1 MLTGI
6 PLAPLISVPLV
17 HGLPHP
23 SIPPYTT
30 RRCAMKTARVLLQA
44 IAATGLLGI
53 VGMVNPAS
61 VSSQQQ
67 MTETGKPMPGT
78 TQDFEDTRKQ
88 PDPAQ
93 MHSPESNRQ
102 VTLGGAQSVV
112 EGEVLKIDG
121 QQFDI
126 RKTDGGERVQLVV
139 NQDTNLDCSAAP
151 PASDQ
156 KAATLESERIPAET
170 QAPAASERQRDQGQ
184 RKNETARGVR
194 FRIGQCDFHPGDRVK
209 AEVDD
214 MGRVTTMK
222 YLAKAPAMARHEIGE
237 SAGTGVLAM
246 PGQQEKPG
254 QLDMT
259 GAGGS
264 MPKEYAVLP
273 VPVGELTTTNS
284 SLLLKKPVKDL
295 QGHNIGTLENLIV
308 DTHSGR
314 IEYAVVAIENGTH
327 LQPVPWSAIQV
338 KRNGK
343 DTPTATIDT
352 SKYQLMPSVMR
363 DDSRDLSPSIKQ
375 IVKEMEVLREREPQ
389 KSQARDRD
397 LIVKEPAMG
406 GPMGEEKAGGS
417 GLSGER
423 ALPPEKDSPGFKREK
438 DKRD

>member
-1 MLTGI
+1 
-6 PLAPLISVPLV
+6 
-17 HGLPHP
+17 
-23 SIPPYTT
+23 
-30 RRCAMKTARVLLQA
+30 MKTARVLLQA
-44 IAATGLLGI
+44 IAATGLLGM

-61 VSSQQQ
+61 VSSQQP
-67 MTETGKPMPGT
+67 MGEVGTPMPRT

-102 VTLGGAQSVV
+102 VTLGGAQAFV
-112 EGEVLKIDG
+112 EGEVLNING

-126 RKTDGGERVQLVV
+126 KKTDGGERVQLVV

-151 PASDQ
+151 DQ
-156 KAATLESERIPAET
+156 KAATIASERIPAEK

-184 RKNETARGVR
+184 RQNETARGAG

-214 MGRVTTMK
+214 MGRVTTLK
-222 YLAKAPAMARHEIGE
+222 YLAKAQPMAPHVIGE

-273 VPVGELTTTNS
+273 IPVGDLTTTHSNV
-284 SLLLKKPVKDL
+284 LLKKPVKDL
-295 QGHNIGTLENLIV
+295 QGNTIGTLENLIV

-314 IEYAVVAIENGTH
+314 IEYAIVAIQNGTH

-343 DTPTATIDT
+343 DTLTATIDT
-352 SKYQLMPSVMR
+352 SKYQIMPSVTR
-363 DDSRDLSPSIKQ
+363 DDSRDLSPPIKQ
-375 IVKEMEVLREREPQ
+375 IVKEMQVLRDREPR
-389 KSQARDRD
+389 KSQARERD

-406 GPMGEEKAGGS
+406 GPMGEEKAGGG

-423 ALPPEKDSPGFKREK
+423 ALPPEKDSPGYKREK
-438 DKRD
+438 EKRD

>member
-1 MLTGI
+1 
-6 PLAPLISVPLV
+6 
-17 HGLPHP
+17 
-23 SIPPYTT
+23 
-30 RRCAMKTARVLLQA
+30 MKTARMLLQA
-44 IAATGLLGI
+44 IAATGLLGV

-61 VSSQQQ
+61 VSSQQP
-67 MTETGKPMPGT
+67 MGEIGKPMPGT

-93 MHSPESNRQ
+93 MHSPESNQQ
-102 VTLGGAQSVV
+102 VTLGGAQYFV

-126 RKTDGGERVQLVV
+126 KKTDSGERVQLVV

-151 PASDQ
+151 DQ
-156 KAATLESERIPAET
+156 KVATLESERIPAEK

-184 RKNETARGVR
+184 RQNETARGAG

-222 YLAKAPAMARHEIGE
+222 YLVKAQPVAPHEIGE

-284 SLLLKKPVKDL
+284 NVLLKKPVKDL
-295 QGHNIGTLENLIV
+295 QGKTIGTLENLIV

-314 IEYAVVAIENGTH
+314 IEYAIVAIENGTNLH
-327 LQPVPWSAIQV
+327 PVPWSAIQV
-338 KRNGK
+338 KRHGK

-352 SKYQLMPSVMR
+352 SKYQIKPSVMR

-375 IVKEMEVLREREPQ
+375 IVKEMEVLRDREPR
-389 KSQARDRD
+389 KSEARDRD

-423 ALPPEKDSPGFKREK
+423 ALPPEKDSPGYKREK
-438 DKRD
+438 EKRD

>member
-1 MLTGI
+1 
-6 PLAPLISVPLV
+6 
-17 HGLPHP
+17 
-23 SIPPYTT
+23 
-30 RRCAMKTARVLLQA
+30 MKTVRVLLQA
-44 IAATGLLGI
+44 IAATGLLGMI
-53 VGMVNPAS
+53 GMVNPAS
-61 VSSQQQ
+61 VSSQQP
-67 MTETGKPMPGT
+67 MGEIGKPMPGT

-102 VTLGGAQSVV
+102 VTLGGAQYFV
-112 EGEVLKIDG
+112 EGEVLNING

-126 RKTDGGERVQLVV
+126 KKTDGGERVQLVV

-151 PASDQ
+151 VASDQ
-156 KAATLESERIPAET
+156 KAATESERIPAEK
-170 QAPAASERQRDQGQ
+170 QAPAANERQRDQGQ
-184 RKNETARGVR
+184 RKNETARGAG

-214 MGRVTTMK
+214 MGRVTTLK
-222 YLAKAPAMARHEIGE
+222 FLAKAQPMAPHEIGE

-273 VPVGELTTTNS
+273 IPVGELTTTNS
-284 SLLLKKPVKDL
+284 NVLLKKPVKDL
-295 QGHNIGTLENLIV
+295 QGNNIGTLENLIV

-314 IEYAVVAIENGTH
+314 IEYAIVAIENGTH
-327 LQPVPWSAIQV
+327 LHPVPWSAIQV

-352 SKYQLMPSVMR
+352 SKYQIMPSVMR

-375 IVKEMEVLREREPQ
+375 IVKEMQVLRDREPR
-389 KSQARDRD
+389 KSEARDRD

-406 GPMGEEKAGGS
+406 GPMGEDKAGGA

-423 ALPPEKDSPGFKREK
+423 ALPPEKDSPGYKREK
-438 DKRD
+438 EKRD